1 MTWPEDTIVLIPAR
15 RAATRL
21 PGKPL
26 ATIGTEPMI
35 VHVWRR
41 AIEAEVGPV
50 IVATDDADIVA
61 AVEAVGGKAELT
73 SPDHPSGSDRINEVL
88 ERLDPDCRIEYVLNL
103 QGDLPTL
110 TPDLVRRPL
119 EILRAGNADITTLAA
134 IITDPAEAGDPGVVK
149 AVAALG
155 QPGSVARA
163 HYFTRALAPHGPGP
177 VYHHI
182 GIYAYRRAALKRFV
196 CLPPSPLEC
205 REKLEQLRA
214 LEDGM
219 RIDVGLVDTVP
230 IGVDTPADLERARSH
245 HASETANPTKF
256 SKI

>member
-1 MTWPEDTIVLIPAR
+1 MTWREDTIVLIPAR

-21 PGKPL
+21 PDKPL
-26 ATIGTEPMI
+26 AAIGTEPMI

-41 AIEAEVGPV
+41 AIEADVGQV
-50 IVATDDADIVA
+50 IVATDDEQIAC
-61 AVEAVGGKAELT
+61 AVTRVGGKAELT
-73 SPDHPSGSDRINEVL
+73 SPDHASGSDRINEVL
-88 ERLDPDCRIEYVLNL
+88 ERLDPSGVIEYVLNL

-119 EILRAGNADITTLAA
+119 EILRAGKADIATLAA

-155 QPGSVARA
+155 EVGSVARA

-182 GIYAYRRAALKRFV
+182 GIYAFARAALKRFV
-196 CLPPSPLEC
+196 SLPPSPLER

-230 IGVDTPADLERARSH
+230 IGVDTPADLERARSFF
-245 HASETANPTKF
+245 AAR
-256 SKI
+256 IC